1 MVKGLADGPPS
12 ADGKALPARGALR
25 TTSFLAEDVNS
36 KSENIGARRL
46 HTIIE
51 KVLDEISFDADK
63 HKGETISVDASY
75 VNLKLEGIVQ
85 SQDLSRYIL

>member
-1 MVKGLADGPPS
+1 MQRYFIYLSYDGTAYHGWQIQPNANS
-12 ADGKALPARGALR
+12 VQAELQKALSILLR
-25 TTSFLAEDVNS
+25 NKS
-36 KSENIGARRL
+36 KEM
-46 HTIIE
+46 E

>member
-1 MVKGLADGPPS
+1 MIKQYT
-12 ADGKALPARGALR
+12 ALLKTEDVTLEFTDDAIDRM
-25 TTSFLAEDVNS
+25 SFLAEDVNS